1 MKDTAGHVPEP
12 TPSAGRRPDGRL
24 SREQVRQ
31 LLVRHLPGLH
41 DRARRRAGEFVRE
54 RESCSDLVQSFCRE
68 ILEDSDR
75 VADHG
80 EAAFE
85 RYLFAGL
92 ERKIIDR
99 ARYWRALK
107 RDAGREAADAANVD
121 LPAPADPTPSRVAM
135 GNEEADHL
143 ASAIDRLPAQYRQVV
158 VLARIAGRSHADIAR
173 ELNKSEGAVRSLLC
187 RALAEL
193 SDYL

>member
-1 MKDTAGHVPEP
+1 MKDTAGNGP
-12 TPSAGRRPDGRL
+12 TPTAQGRPGGRL
-24 SREQVRQ
+24 SREQVRR
-31 LLVRHLPGLH
+31 LLVRHLPALH
-41 DRARRRAGEFVRE
+41 ARARRRVGEFVRE

-75 VADHG
+75 IVDRG

-107 RDAGREAADAANVD
+107 RDAGRELADAVD
-121 LPAPADPTPSRVAM
+121 GDFPALGDPTPSRVAM

-143 ASAIDRLPAQYRQVV
+143 SRAIERLPENYRRVV
-158 VLARIAGRSHADIAR
+158 VLSRIAGRSHAEIAR
-173 ELNKSEGAVRSLLC
+173 ELGKSEIAVRSLLC

-193 SDYL
+193 SAHL